1 MVRTRGK
8 KKVPERNND
17 DQEENVSRKDGRLQR
32 SKGGS
37 KKPTSRPLSSS
48 SPSSSSASPTPRR
61 PSGPSTS
68 RPSVPKNQ
76 RSVQEMRD
84 IFNQAQHVHQINTS
98 LERLN
103 KMMRDLDE
111 NAVYNEI
118 KRNITFALL
127 SPEKSHYTKN
137 LLNFISRFLVR
148 ESKKALEK
156 ENEESEEEESDP
168 IDESMMDEL
177 GLEAVGKDAHSRMTK
192 KKKKDSKQ
200 KKAITRTIVDALLLD
215 VLIPH
220 LTNGSQTVRLNATN
234 IIRKCLD
241 EVEDLEDAVFKKLK
255 QGLMERLSDK
265 SAVIRSSAAKCLHR
279 FQEVSKAGD
288 IVTAAFNFHLK
299 NDPDYD
305 VRSSILLA
313 VEPSKDTMNEIIA
326 RTRDVKDTVRKAAFH
341 KIAERVLV
349 KQLTIEQRLLLIKEG
364 LNDRSVAVKRVVE
377 KELIMN
383 WFKSCN
389 NDLVKFLMLLDIQSD
404 PKTIDKLL
412 NILFHSFLASKSE
425 SRTKLHDYVDSFTG
439 ALLDNRK
446 LLLKQP
452 LTVENCFIWRALAYF
467 LKENETRIQP
477 LIKVSETVVKTE
489 EEAEIDEMLSKIQ
502 IPDPTNVEAG
512 SQSESKEGESQ
523 SSMDSGS
530 QPSPSKGPTPPKRPK
545 PSEVKNQEVDL
556 LDMVI
561 PQLPHFCSYVK
572 KFAITIDKRE
582 YDEDQLMD
590 YDFIYGQLIKILL
603 LLEVGDEA
611 QRTVLLNSIH
621 DIMFL
626 PSLGHKMTDVVQ
638 PLMKVLARNVFKN
651 QNDLMRFTEKL
662 TTEVHNQVL
671 EGQEKEA
678 EESADVEMRPTLTP
692 AEIRELEQRCAK
704 LIVDIESMKD
714 EIEKL
719 IKQGS
724 PESLTSAASGK
735 KELNKLVAERDE
747 IERRL
752 YEKIGDTV
760 IPTQSTQTETQA
772 KSSLTLSDFPEA
784 LLKCNQIFAGCLE
797 YGDIRTIDTFIQSH
811 IDNIVSSL
819 SLNACIITLIT
830 TLLPI
835 FSSFF
840 FLFFFL
846 FLFFLLSFFLSLPLS
861 LLSFFSLSSVSLGFY
876 VSVMIE
882 FETWPSKHLDCVVSL
897 AVP

>member
-17 DQEENVSRKDGRLQR
+17 DQEESVSRKDGRLQR

-61 PSGPSTS
+61 SSGSSTS

-103 KMMRDLDE
+103 KMIRDLDE

-156 ENEESEEEESDP
+156 ENEEESEEESDP

-200 KKAITRTIVDALLLD
+200 KKAVTRTIVDALLLD

-326 RTRDVKDTVRKAAFH
+326 RTRDIKDTVRKAAFH

-425 SRTKLHDYVDSFTG
+425 SRTKLHDYVDSFAG

-467 LKENETRIQP
+467 LKENETKIQP
-477 LIKVSETVVKTE
+477 LIKVGETVIKTE
-489 EEAEIDEMLSKIQ
+489 AEAEIDEMLSKIQ
-502 IPDPTNVEAG
+502 IPDPADVEAG
-512 SQSESKEGESQ
+512 SQTGLKDVEAGSQTGSKEGESQ
-523 SSMDSGS
+523 SSMDTGS

-545 PSEVKNQEVDL
+545 PCEVKNQEVDL

-678 EESADVEMRPTLTP
+678 EESVDVEMRPMLLTP
-692 AEIRELEQRCAK
+692 AEIRDLEQRCAK

-724 PESLTSAASGK
+724 PESLTAAASAK

-752 YEKIGDTV
+752 YEKIDTV
-760 IPTQSTQTETQA
+760 IPTQSTQTEIQHKT
-772 KSSLTLSDFPEA
+772 SLTLSDFPEA

-819 SLNACIITLIT
+819 SLNPCIVTLIMT
-830 TLLPI
+830 FFFFS

-840 FLFFFL
+840 LF
-846 FLFFLLSFFLSLPLS
+846 S
-861 LLSFFSLSSVSLGFY
+861 FSLSLSL
-876 VSVMIE
+876 
-882 FETWPSKHLDCVVSL
+882 
-897 AVP
+897 